1 MRLFKHALILT
12 LLASG
17 CIFPDIE
24 IVVYATQECGDQYR
38 ATTSGASGVNGLGDQ
53 EAITTIDDEPIVR
66 IWCLTPEQSA
76 LMQFPD
82 SWIYLQLQQDV
93 VAACHERAIE
103 LGLGQTNCVAMATV
117 AYAGTCAGK
126 HEWCE
131 SGTDDEATG
140 EDEVGMPTDMPR

>member
-1 MRLFKHALILT
+1 M
-12 LLASG
+12 
-17 CIFPDIE
+17 
-24 IVVYATQECGDQYR
+24 
-38 ATTSGASGVNGLGDQ
+38 
-53 EAITTIDDEPIVR
+53 R

-76 LMQFPD
+76 LMQFPIHG
-82 SWIYLQLQQDV
+82 SI
-93 VAACHERAIE
+93 CSSSK
-103 LGLGQTNCVAMATV
+103 TSSPVAMATV